1 MIQGNVRDVEA
12 AALSDEV
19 NSLNED
25 LKHTLGELRR
35 SQSEVSA
42 EARGR
47 IQVYRQ
53 LREDLR
59 AQHETIDTI
68 TSSVDDLV
76 VDMRAEVQ
84 DLRAS
89 CAELDRGI
97 REVYDFIQSRFVEEK
112 GDMEAA
118 SKSLEQEVSMCDDAI
133 TEEKALR
140 ETALEDLRHEVLSDV
155 HNHIDMASSS
165 REQAT
170 RFIREVDVVLKRE
183 AEERIKGDSI
193 VEGCTQELTLSVAE
207 VAEFLRKTGDT
218 LDGTM
223 KERLQLQGPSREEL
237 QHQQEAL
244 LRLQK
249 FVEDPTSLSPSRK
262 SERYGGA
269 ALEPFTQLGQGDGTR
284 SPFTSQASRTAHFSF
299 AGALGVSVSGAPIQ
313 SGNTTQRVTQRSISP
328 AHQAWRQVS
337 SSPGPV
343 GGEKLTPRSLV
354 SPRFMPPK
362 MPTPR

>member
-1 MIQGNVRDVEA
+1 MAHVNPSDSDFAVLSEDVTG
-12 AALSDEV
+12 
-19 NSLNED
+19 
-25 LKHTLGELRR
+25 LKEELMQTLGQLRK

-59 AQHETIDTI
+59 SQHEIIDTI

-76 VDMRAEVQ
+76 VDMRSEIQ

-97 REVYDFIQSRFVEEK
+97 REVHDFMQSRNVTEKAEMVSISNGLDQEVNACEDAIVEEK
-112 GDMEAA
+112 
-118 SKSLEQEVSMCDDAI
+118 S
-133 TEEKALR
+133 LR
-140 ETALEDLRHEVLSDV
+140 ETTFEDLRQEVVSDI
-155 HNHIDMASSS
+155 HNHIDRASAS

-183 AEERIKGDSI
+183 VEERVKGDRI
-193 VEGCTQELTLSVAE
+193 VEGCAHELSASVAD
-207 VAEFLRKTGDT
+207 VAELLRQTGET
-218 LDGTM
+218 LDGAM
-223 KERLQLQGPSREEL
+223 KERLRLQGPCREEL

-249 FVEDPTSLSPSRK
+249 FVEDPTSLSPSKK
-262 SERYGGA
+262 SERYGGS
-269 ALEPFTQLGQGDGTR
+269 ALEPFTQLGQGGNQY
-284 SPFTSQASRTAHFSF
+284 SPRFSTTNFSF
-299 AGALGVSVSGAPIQ
+299 AGALGVSVSGTPIR
-313 SGNTTQRVTQRSISP
+313 TTSALQPVTQRSVSP
-328 AHQAWRQVS
+328 AHNTWRQMS

-343 GGEKLTPRSLV
+343 GGEVLTPRGLV
-354 SPRFMPPK
+354 SPRGNLPPK
-362 MPTPR
+362 IPTPR